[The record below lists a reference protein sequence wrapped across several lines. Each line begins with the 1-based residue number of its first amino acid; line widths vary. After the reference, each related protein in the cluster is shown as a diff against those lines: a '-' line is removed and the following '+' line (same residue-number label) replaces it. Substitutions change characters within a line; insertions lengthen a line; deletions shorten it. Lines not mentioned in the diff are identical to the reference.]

1 MALQAAYKQFLAA
14 PNSSALATDA
24 SLHYITTTT
33 SIDGATDIIKH
44 LASLR
49 NQIKKK
55 KEVALYA
62 IEGQNA
68 IALEADTTL
77 EFVSSGGPFLPGL
90 DDNFLSDKTVVLPIV
105 SSSWRIPVD
114 LGPGRIRAN
123 ITEMIDPLGDV

>member
-1 MALQAAYKQFLAA
+1 MVLQAAYKQFLAA

-68 IALEADTTL
+68 IALEADTAL

-105 SSSWRIPVD
+105 SSSWRILVD
-114 LGPGRIRAN
+114 LGAGRIRAN
-123 ITEMIDPLGDV
+123 IAEMIDPLGDV